1 MPSDNFLYQMA
12 FLMPNDDF

>member
-1 MPSDNFLYQMA
+1 MA